1 MAAKS
6 KPQVVP
12 SKDLASFTEHLQGS
26 TRIMALLGAGLSAA
40 SGLPTFRGAG
50 GMWRTYDSV
59 SLASP
64 KAFCI
69 DPGLVWQFYSYRRHM
84 ALNAKPNRAHL
95 ALAELANRRPGFLTL
110 SQNVDGLSPRAGHP
124 AKQLKLLHGSLYDIK
139 CFDCDYI
146 RKDDF
151 SDPVAP
157 VLAMPEDASEMH
169 ESLQAQSRQRIAIGL
184 SDAIEKKAAEI
195 GAAAATDSE
204 GTGKSQAVSTK
215 KHTLIKGADISDINV
230 PIPEISAEQLPHCPE
245 CKTGLLRPGV
255 VWFGEALP
263 EDVMKSIDDWIQS
276 TPKIDL
282 MLVIG
287 TSSQVYPAAG
297 YTDIARKKG
306 AKVAVI
312 NMDEDDAVGLK
323 SGDWFFQGDAGE
335 IVPEILKSVIGEI
348 EPLEPS
354 GPHYLYRPRPGVKA
368 CLNCGKPA

>member
-1 MAAKS
+1 MAAKA

-12 SKDLASFTEHLQGS
+12 PEDLASFTEHLQGS

-50 GMWRTYDSV
+50 GMWRTYDAV
-59 SLASP
+59 SLATP
-64 KAFCI
+64 QAFCS

-95 ALAELANRRPGFLTL
+95 ALAELANRRAGFLTL

-169 ESLQAQSRQRIAIGL
+169 ESLRAQSRQKIVVGL

-195 GAAAATDSE
+195 GAAAATDPESRP
-204 GTGKSQAVSTK
+204 GIKLTAGKPQAVSTK
-215 KHTLIKGADISDINV
+215 KQPLIKGADISDINV
-230 PIPEISAEQLPHCPE
+230 PIARISEEELPHCPNCE
-245 CKTGLLRPGV
+245 TGLLRPGV

-287 TSSQVYPAAG
+287 TSSQVFPAAR
-297 YTDIARKKG
+297 YTDIAREKG

-335 IVPEILKSVIGEI
+335 IVPEILKSIIGEI
-348 EPLEPS
+348 KPLEPDS
-354 GPHYLYRPRPGVKA
+354 EADVK
-368 CLNCGKPA
+368 L

>member
-1 MAAKS
+1 MATKA

-12 SKDLASFTEHLQGS
+12 PEDLASFTEHLQGS

-50 GMWRTYDSV
+50 GMWRTYDAV
-59 SLASP
+59 SLATP
-64 KAFCI
+64 QAFYS

-95 ALAELANRRPGFLTL
+95 ALAELANRRAGFLTL

-139 CFDCDYI
+139 CSDCDYI

-157 VLAMPEDASEMH
+157 ILAMPEDASQMH
-169 ESLQAQSRQRIAIGL
+169 ESLRAQSRQKIVVGL

-195 GAAAATDSE
+195 GAAAATDPE
-204 GTGKSQAVSTK
+204 GRPEIKLTTGKSQAVSTK
-215 KHTLIKGADISDINV
+215 KQALIKGADISDINV
-230 PIPEISAEQLPHCPE
+230 PIARISAEELPHCPKCE
-245 CKTGLLRPGV
+245 TGLLRPGV

-263 EDVMKSIDDWIQS
+263 DDVIDSIDDWIES

-287 TSSQVYPAAG
+287 TSSKVYPAAG
-297 YTDIARKKG
+297 YTNIARRKG
-306 AKVAVI
+306 ARVAVI
-312 NMDEDDAVGLK
+312 NTDEDDAFGLK

-335 IVPEILKSVIGEI
+335 IVPEILKSIIGEI
-348 EPLEPS
+348 KPLEPD
-354 GPHYLYRPRPGVKA
+354 PETDVK
-368 CLNCGKPA
+368 L